1 MEPTIEPGSQEP
13 VQPLAA
19 PPPAPAPEL
28 PRAAVTVLE
37 GKTTRELEL
46 EARLAEKDKTL
57 RDREMSINDLQDQN
71 RQLKQVIPPTPRK
84 KKSVMEAFFDG
95 GA

>member
-1 MEPTIEPGSQEP
+1 MGPIIEPGSQEP
-13 VQPLAA
+13 VQPAA
-19 PPPAPAPEL
+19 VQPPAPAPEL
-28 PRAAVTVLE
+28 PRAAAIVLE

-46 EARLAEKDKTL
+46 EARLAEKDKAL

-71 RQLKQVIPPTPRK
+71 RQLKQVVPPTPRK
-84 KKSVMEAFFDG
+84 KKSAMEAFFDG